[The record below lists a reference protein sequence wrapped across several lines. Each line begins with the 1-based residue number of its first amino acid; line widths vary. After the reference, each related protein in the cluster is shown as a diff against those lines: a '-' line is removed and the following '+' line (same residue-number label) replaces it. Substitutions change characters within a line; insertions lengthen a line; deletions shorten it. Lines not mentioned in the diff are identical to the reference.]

1 MAVDDIIKKISED
14 ARSEAEALLSFA
26 RAEADAIRE
35 KAQRQAEQLRAEMTQ
50 KSEERAKEHAARIE
64 MLATLEFRKEILREK
79 KKLIEEALKKA
90 ENAIRD
96 FAPDDYRSFLRF
108 IILNGVESG
117 NEEIISSAAHRDLLT
132 PDFLNALND
141 ELGPSKGN
149 LRLSE
154 ETGDFSGGVILR
166 DGKKETNVTIKT
178 LIESE
183 RDKLEPFVANILFGE
198 SQKNG

>member
-1 MAVDDIIKKISED
+1 MAVEDIIKKISED
-14 ARSEAEALLSFA
+14 ARSEADALLSFA

-35 KAQRQAEQLRAEMTQ
+35 KAQRQADELKAEMTQ
-50 KSEERAKEHAARIE
+50 KAQERAKEHGARIE
-64 MLATLEFRKEILREK
+64 MLATLEFRKEILRAK

-90 ENAIRD
+90 EDTIRN
-96 FAPDDYRSFLRF
+96 FARDDYLSFLRF
-108 IILNGVESG
+108 IILSEVDSG
-117 NEEIISSAAHRDLLT
+117 NEEIILSAAHRDLLT
-132 PDFLNALND
+132 PDFLDGLNN

-166 DGKKETNVTIKT
+166 DGRKETNLTLKS

-198 SQKNG
+198 PQRNG